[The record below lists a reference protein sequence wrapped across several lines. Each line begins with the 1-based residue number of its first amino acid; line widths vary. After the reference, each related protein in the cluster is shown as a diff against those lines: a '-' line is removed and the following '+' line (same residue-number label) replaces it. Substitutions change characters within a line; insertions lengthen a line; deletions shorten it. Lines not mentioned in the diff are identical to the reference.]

1 MSKMLPCLILAGGLG
16 TRLRSVLGETQPK
29 ALASINGQP
38 FLVWILRWL
47 ERQGVTDV
55 VLSLG
60 HGRGEIVE
68 WLSQQSLGLSVTV
81 IAEEEPL
88 GTGGAIVHALK
99 TCGAAR
105 MIVLNG
111 DTITDLSLRGF
122 IEFFDATGTDLAIAA
137 TSVPDAS
144 RYGTLNF
151 DANSRRLIAFEEKR
165 PEQQPGFINAG
176 IYAIDATRLLGFDL
190 PERFSFEADFLRPQ
204 VASLDIRVFPE
215 IEEFIDIGIP
225 SDYARAQHVVPLMLE
240 QSANET

>member
-47 ERQGVTDV
+47 ERQGVTEV

-165 PEQQPGFINAG
+165 PEQQPGFI
-176 IYAIDATRLLGFDL
+176 DATRLLGFDL

-204 VASLDIRVFPE
+204 VESLDIRVFPE